1 MSNALGGK
9 EILCTIG
16 PASLND
22 RVLNRLEDI
31 GVSLFRINLS
41 HAKIKDLARTITFI
55 QQRSSVPVCLD
66 TEGAQIRTGDIAKKQ
81 LLLKENTIVH
91 IPDYLVAGS
100 EEQFNLYP
108 LEVIKEFRIG
118 DLISIDFNSVLT
130 QVVEVD
136 EEGLRVRVLIGGV
149 VGQNKA
155 VSADRDIPMPALTA
169 KDREALTIGKE
180 MGIRHFALSFA
191 NRGSDVEEIREIIGK
206 NATLISKIESRA
218 GLCHIREICARSSAL
233 LLDRGDL
240 SRQLSIEE
248 IPRAQ
253 KHVIRVAKECGVKIY
268 VATNLLESMIHAP
281 MPTRAEVN
289 DVFNTLADGADGLVL
304 AAETAIGAH
313 PIECAKM
320 IAKVIREYS
329 NFQKTSASFQT
340 TFEPGHSLLL
350 VEPHGGVLVDRIDP
364 SPDLG
369 EIERYRRL
377 NISIQAMLD
386 VEQIAIGS
394 FSPLEGFLDEEDL
407 MSVLDHYKLS
417 SGLAWPLPIV
427 LQLPACAARKFS
439 SGEKIALCLEND
451 KGPYATLE
459 ISRIYDLDLRE
470 MALKMFGM
478 NDHEHPGV
486 YQLQNAGEYFL
497 AGKIELIR
505 RLSSEYKY
513 LEITPRQARAFFY
526 NKGWSQI
533 AGFHTRNVVHRAHEY
548 IQMLALEKYHCDG
561 IFIHPLVGPKKK
573 GDYSSKIILG
583 SYELMLQQFYPK
595 GKALLAAFQTYPR
608 YGGPR
613 EAVFTAI
620 CRKNFGC
627 SHFIVGR
634 NHSGIEKYHEVDDAH
649 KLFDRLGDIGIKPI
663 FFNTVYYCQTCK
675 QHVEQCDHGQ
685 DALSISGTQ
694 GREMLRAGE
703 FPPEW
708 FMRKE
713 VASFIMNEISHG
725 KEVFV

>member
-1 MSNALGGK
+1 MNNIFGNK

-16 PASLND
+16 PASLNA
-22 RVLNRLEDI
+22 RVLSRLEDI

-41 HAKIKDLARTITFI
+41 HTKIKDLAPTIAFI
-55 QQRSSVPVCLD
+55 QQRASVPVCLD
-66 TEGAQIRTGDIAKKQ
+66 TEGAQIRTGDITKKQ
-81 LLLKENTIVH
+81 LLLKENTIVN
-91 IPDYLVAGS
+91 IPHSPVAGS

-108 LEVIKEFRIG
+108 LEVIKEFQIG

-130 QVVEVD
+130 QVVEVNK
-136 EEGLRVRVLIGGV
+136 EGLRARVLIGGV
-149 VGQNKA
+149 IGQNKA
-155 VSADRDIPMPALTA
+155 VSADREIPMPALTA
-169 KDREALTIGKE
+169 KDREAIAIGKE
-180 MGIRHFALSFA
+180 MGIKHFALSFA
-191 NRGSDVEEIREIIGK
+191 NRGSDVEEVRKIVGD
-206 NATLISKIESRA
+206 NATLISKIESRT
-218 GLCHIREICARSSAL
+218 GMKNIQEICARSNAL

-253 KHVIRVAKECGVKIY
+253 KYVIGVAKEYGVKIY
-268 VATNLLESMIHAP
+268 VATNLLESMINVP

-289 DVFNTLADGADGLVL
+289 DVFNTLVDGADGLVL

-320 IAKVIREYS
+320 IAKVIREFL
-329 NFQKTSASFQT
+329 NFQKTPASFLA

-350 VEPHGGVLVDRIDP
+350 VEPHGGVLVDRVDQ

-369 EIERYRRL
+369 AIERYKRL

-394 FSPLEGFLDEEDL
+394 FSPLEGFLNKEDL
-407 MSVLDHYKLS
+407 VSVLDHYELS
-417 SGLAWPLPIV
+417 SGLVWPLPIV
-427 LQLPACAARKFS
+427 LQLPAPQARKFS
-439 SGEKIALCLEND
+439 TGEKIALYLESD
-451 KGPYATLE
+451 DRPYATLE
-459 ISRIYDLDLRE
+459 ISQIYDFDLRE
-470 MALKMFGM
+470 MAFKTFGT
-478 NDHEHPGV
+478 NDQEHPGA

-497 AGKIELIR
+497 AGKITLIR
-505 RLSSEYKY
+505 RIPSEYKY
-513 LEITPRQARAFFY
+513 LEITPRQARAFFDG
-526 NKGWSQI
+526 KGWSQI

-649 KLFDRLGDIGIKPI
+649 KLFDALGDIGIKPI

-675 QHVEQCDHGQ
+675 QHVEKCDHGEA
-685 DALSISGTQ
+685 ALSISGTQ

>member
-1 MSNALGGK
+1 MNNTLGDK
-9 EILCTIG
+9 ELLCTIG

-22 RVLNRLEDI
+22 RVISRLDDI
-31 GVSLFRINLS
+31 GASLFRINLS
-41 HAKIKDLARTITFI
+41 HTKIKDVEQTIAFI
-55 QQRSSVPVCLD
+55 QKRTSVPVCLD
-66 TEGAQIRTGDIAKKQ
+66 TEGAQIRTGDIQKKQ
-81 LLLKENTIVH
+81 VILEENAIVH
-91 IPDYLVAGS
+91 IPNDPVPGDA
-100 EEQFNLYP
+100 QCFNLYP
-108 LEVIKEFRIG
+108 VDIVDKFEVG
-118 DLISIDFNSVLT
+118 DFISIDFNSVLT
-130 QVVEVD
+130 QVIGAD
-136 EEGLRVRVLIGGV
+136 KDGLRVRVLIGGV
-149 VGQNKA
+149 IGQNKA
-155 VSADRDIPMPALTA
+155 VSADRDILMPPLTD
-169 KDREALTIGKE
+169 KDRQALAIGLD
-180 MGIRHFALSFA
+180 MGVKHFALSFA
-191 NRGSDVEEIREIIGK
+191 NRASDVEEIRKIIGK
-206 NATLISKIESRA
+206 EAILISKIESRA
-218 GLCHIREICARSSAL
+218 GLRHIREICARSNAL

-320 IAKVIREYS
+320 IAKVIQQYAK
-329 NFQKTSASFQT
+329 FQKTPASLEIAFQQDR
-340 TFEPGHSLLL
+340 SLLL
-350 VEPHGGVLVDRIDP
+350 VEPHGGALVDRANP
-364 SPDLG
+364 SANLN
-369 EIERYRRL
+369 EIERYKKL
-377 NISIQAMLD
+377 QVPIKVMLD

-394 FSPLEGFLDEEDL
+394 FSPLEGFLGQEDL
-407 MSVLDHYKLS
+407 RSVLDRYKLS
-417 SGLAWPLPIV
+417 NGLVWPLPIV
-427 LQLPACAARKFS
+427 LQVSKQQAQKFS
-439 SGEKIALCLEND
+439 KCDKVGLCLEND
-451 KGPYATLE
+451 GQIYATLE
-459 ISRIYDLDLRE
+459 ISEVYSFDLDR
-470 MALKMFGM
+470 MALKMFATH
-478 NDHEHPGV
+478 DPEHPGV
-486 YQLQNAGEYFL
+486 YALKNGGGYFL
-497 AGKIELIR
+497 AGKIELIK
-505 RLSSEYKY
+505 RLPSEYKY
-513 LEITPRQARAFFY
+513 LEITPRQARAFFDS
-526 NKGWSQI
+526 KGWSQI

-573 GDYSSKIILG
+573 GDYSSKVILG
-583 SYELMLQQFYPK
+583 SYELMLEKFYPK
-595 GKALLAAFQTYPR
+595 GRTLLAAFQTYPR

-634 NHSGIEKYHEVDDAH
+634 NHSGIERYHEADDAH
-649 KLFDRLGDIGIKPI
+649 KLFDELGDIGIKPI
-663 FFNTVYYCQTCK
+663 FFNTVYYCQKCK
-675 QHVEQCDHGQ
+675 QHVEECSHGQ

-713 VASFIMNEISHG
+713 VASFIINEINHG